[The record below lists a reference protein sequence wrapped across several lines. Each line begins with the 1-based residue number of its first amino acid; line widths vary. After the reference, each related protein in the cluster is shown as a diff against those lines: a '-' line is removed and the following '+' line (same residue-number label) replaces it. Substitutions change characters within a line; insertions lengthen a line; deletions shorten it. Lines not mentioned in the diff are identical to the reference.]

1 MISASDRAEFLPNLS
16 ATLVL
21 SRSGGVMILLAI
33 GGDFGRRDLGDE
45 RFVVFRCNETGWELE
60 LNPESSLPFSTTKSL
75 VFQIQTP
82 LLPRL
87 ILFSSPTTPFNFAKV
102 RSHLNNDRSE
112 RARSESRASR
122 LSIDTKLASVAVV

>member
-45 RFVVFRCNETGWELE
+45 RFVVFRCNEAGWELE
-60 LNPESSLPFSTTKSL
+60 LPSLLNNKITSLPNPDSTTS
-75 VFQIQTP
+75 F
-82 LLPRL
+82 LLLDLLAVALQLCR
-87 ILFSSPTTPFNFAKV
+87 SPKPSK
-102 RSHLNNDRSE
+102 
-112 RARSESRASR
+112 
-122 LSIDTKLASVAVV
+122 